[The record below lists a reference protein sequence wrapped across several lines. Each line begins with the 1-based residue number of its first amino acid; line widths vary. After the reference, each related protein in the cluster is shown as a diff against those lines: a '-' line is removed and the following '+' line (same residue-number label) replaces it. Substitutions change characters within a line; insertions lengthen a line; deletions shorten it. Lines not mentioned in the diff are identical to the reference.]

1 MKSLTRKSLGLS
13 VLALL
18 LTLAVQA
25 QNITVKGTVSDQNG
39 DPVAGAFVTVQNTTT
54 GTSTDIDG
62 AYSLSVPS
70 NGILEVSFMGYVTE
84 TVPVDGRTTV
94 NVTLVEDSEALEATV
109 VIGYGTARKSDI
121 TGSIASV
128 TGDNIREV
136 PANDITYALQGRIAG
151 VDMFQTSSRPGES
164 MTIRIRGQRSL
175 SASNDPL
182 IVLDGMP
189 FMGTLSDISTSDI
202 KSMDILKDAAS
213 TAIYGSRGAN
223 GVIMITTYK
232 GVKGQDPK
240 ISFNSY
246 VSFKDPIKYPLM
258 NASELVALREIS
270 NKYPNIYYGDEQQGV
285 NTDWQDLFYRTGITQ
300 NYEMS
305 VNGGTQK
312 GSYSFGVNYM
322 DDEAVVPT
330 QGFQR
335 IGARAAIDQNFGKY
349 VRVGFNSNSSYNT
362 RDGIQ
367 VSLTSILPMSPL
379 ISPYNESGELRRT
392 GQMPQDTYYIWSR
405 ERLEDLYASGQY
417 IGEEKSFA
425 SYNAA
430 YLEVQIP
437 GIEGLLYKLSGGFN
451 FRQSNAGTFTGTGVG
466 SDNVASPNNAV
477 TRENRSTRW
486 TVENLLTYDRTFSEK
501 HRLNIVGLYSAE
513 QDVNIGQ
520 VLSANNVPNE
530 KFLYYNI
537 GASNINDITIPTG
550 TYTKTGLLSYMGRI
564 MYSYDDKYMFSAAVR
579 SDASSRLAEGHQ
591 WHTYP
596 AVSIGWN
603 IHKENFMYGTRHWLD
618 ELKLRV
624 GYGETSNQAI
634 APYATLGRLNSVNYN
649 FGDSDYQTG
658 YYVSTLPN
666 PELGW
671 EFSRTWNY
679 GLDYS
684 FFKGRLRGTLEYYS
698 VNTSNVLLSISLPS
712 TAGVGSYTANIGSTA
727 NKGLELSVNGTIL
740 DNLNGWTW
748 TAGLNIYANKNTLTS
763 LASGQTQDT
772 GNGWFVGYPIN
783 CIYDYEYLGIWQQDE
798 ADVVGNYERGGA
810 PGMIKVRY
818 TGDYNAD
825 GTPTR
830 VINSSDRVPIS
841 ADSKLQGGFN
851 TAVSWKNWDLSVI
864 GAFKVGGILNSTLH
878 GKGAYL
884 NMLSGRRNNIKVDY
898 WTPQNTSAHYP
909 MPGGLTDGDFPKYV
923 STLAYF
929 DASYAKIRTI
939 TLGYTLSRM
948 NWVKRIGVDRLRVYA
963 TVQNPGI
970 VLFSGFH
977 KETGLDPETNS
988 LSSDAR
994 NYASS
999 AGWSLRSSA
1008 ASGQTGGGAVV
1019 GFNTPSSHNY
1029 LIGVNLTF

>member
-1 MKSLTRKSLGLS
+1 
-13 VLALL
+13 
-18 LTLAVQA
+18 
-25 QNITVKGTVSDQNG
+25 
-39 DPVAGAFVTVQNTTT
+39 
-54 GTSTDIDG
+54 
-62 AYSLSVPS
+62 
-70 NGILEVSFMGYVTE
+70 
-84 TVPVDGRTTV
+84 
-94 NVTLVEDSEALEATV
+94 
-109 VIGYGTARKSDI
+109 
-121 TGSIASV
+121 
-128 TGDNIREV
+128 
-136 PANDITYALQGRIAG
+136 
-151 VDMFQTSSRPGES
+151 
-164 MTIRIRGQRSL
+164 
-175 SASNDPL
+175 
-182 IVLDGMP
+182 
-189 FMGTLSDISTSDI
+189 
-202 KSMDILKDAAS
+202 
-213 TAIYGSRGAN
+213 
-223 GVIMITTYK
+223 
-232 GVKGQDPK
+232 
-240 ISFNSY
+240 
-246 VSFKDPIKYPLM
+246 
-258 NASELVALREIS
+258 
-270 NKYPNIYYGDEQQGV
+270 
-285 NTDWQDLFYRTGITQ
+285 
-300 NYEMS
+300 
-305 VNGGTQK
+305 
-312 GSYSFGVNYM
+312 
-322 DDEAVVPT
+322 
-330 QGFQR
+330 
-335 IGARAAIDQNFGKY
+335 
-349 VRVGFNSNSSYNT
+349 
-362 RDGIQ
+362 
-367 VSLTSILPMSPL
+367 
-379 ISPYNESGELRRT
+379 
-392 GQMPQDTYYIWSR
+392 
-405 ERLEDLYASGQY
+405 
-417 IGEEKSFA
+417 
-425 SYNAA
+425 
-430 YLEVQIP
+430 
-437 GIEGLLYKLSGGFN
+437 
-451 FRQSNAGTFTGTGVG
+451 
-466 SDNVASPNNAV
+466 
-477 TRENRSTRW
+477 
-486 TVENLLTYDRTFSEK
+486 
-501 HRLNIVGLYSAE
+501 
-513 QDVNIGQ
+513 
-520 VLSANNVPNE
+520 
-530 KFLYYNI
+530 
-537 GASNINDITIPTG
+537 
-550 TYTKTGLLSYMGRI
+550 
-564 MYSYDDKYMFSAAVR
+564 
-579 SDASSRLAEGHQ
+579 
-591 WHTYP
+591 
-596 AVSIGWN
+596 
-603 IHKENFMYGTRHWLD
+603 MYGTRHWLD

-763 LASGQTQDT
+763 LASDQTQDT

-798 ADVVGNYERGGA
+798 ADVVGKYERGGA

-841 ADSKLQGGFN
+841 ADPKLQGGFN